1 MRFGALVLAPLLALA
16 ACGQPAAP
24 SASTTTATT
33 TTTIATT
40 AASATWFFCDGVDA
54 PTLMLFTGSGE
65 TNSTATMTAYDK
77 SAHGAAAAPVS
88 YTVGEGD
95 GAMGSVYY
103 PLQQN
108 GQDAG
113 HVRQA
118 NPGMF
123 ETPGATYT
131 TPYTSVTFG
140 DKEVRCRWMPRTRLM
155 GFSNRRTFVINEDAD
170 GDLIYTTYDFADS
183 AKPPIE
189 TSDNGETQAYSV
201 EVRGGHE
208 NTTPQGS
215 TYTFT
220 NRGYRYVASVQ
231 NGTAQVQVF
240 EGDRPLMTEQMI
252 AFTQGT
258 AAAAQPH

>member
-1 MRFGALVLAPLLALA
+1 MRFGPLVLAPFLALA
-16 ACGQPAAP
+16 ACGQATAPAAP
-24 SASTTTATT
+24 TATP
-33 TTTIATT
+33 ATT
-40 AASATWFFCDGVDA
+40 AATSSTPSTWFFCDGIDA
-54 PTLMLFTGSGE
+54 PTLMLFSGDGSA
-65 TNSTATMTAYDK
+65 NSTATMTAYDK
-77 SAHGAAAAPVS
+77 SAHGQAAAPVT

-95 GAMGSVYY
+95 GAMGSMYY

-108 GQDAG
+108 GQDSG

-123 ETPGATYT
+123 ETPGAAYT
-131 TPYTSVTFG
+131 TPYTSVTLG

-155 GFSNRRTFVINEDAD
+155 GFSTRRTFVINEDDD

-183 AKPPIE
+183 SKPPIE
-189 TSDNGETQAYSV
+189 TSNNGETQAYSV

-215 TYTFT
+215 TFTFT
-220 NRGYRYVASVQ
+220 NRGYRYVASVG
-231 NGTAQVQVF
+231 NGAAQVQVF
-240 EGDRPLMTEQMI
+240 EGDKPLLTEPMI

-258 AAAAQPH
+258 AQAAQNH

>member
-1 MRFGALVLAPLLALA
+1 
-16 ACGQPAAP
+16 
-24 SASTTTATT
+24 
-33 TTTIATT
+33 
-40 AASATWFFCDGVDA
+40 
-54 PTLMLFTGSGE
+54 
-65 TNSTATMTAYDK
+65 MTVYDK
-77 SAHGAAAAPVS
+77 SARGQAAAPVA
-88 YTVGEGD
+88 YTVGESE

-103 PLQQN
+103 ALRQN

-123 ETPGATYT
+123 ETPGAAYT
-131 TPYTSVTFG
+131 TPYTSVTLG
-140 DKEVRCRWMPRTRLM
+140 DKEVRCRWMPRTRLI

-183 AKPPIE
+183 SKPPIE

-208 NTTPQGS
+208 NTTSQGS
-215 TYTFT
+215 SYTFT
-220 NRGYRYVASVQ
+220 NRGYRYVASVR
-231 NGTAQVQVF
+231 NGAAQVQVF
-240 EGDRPLMTEQMI
+240 EGDRPLLTEPMI

-258 AAAAQPH
+258 AAAAQNR